1 MPLEGIIIFAP
12 NISACCVRGESE
24 ATMFDFDNKV
34 PVNSVVEISIDPN
47 KTTAFITFSKP
58 ENGGMDV
65 TVEKIMQILEDNFV
79 SHGIQED
86 TIKMAVEQKRYNENI
101 CAAKWTEPQNG
112 IDGVVQYYFNKDK
125 HIAPIEDEQGNVDYK
140 NLGLINNIMVGTP
153 IAEISLPTEGV
164 PGTDITGATVPQ
176 KVGVPARYNVGAG
189 TQLMNN
195 DTQIVAAVS
204 GNLIFKN
211 GAFVVEEKIVINGD
225 VDVSSGNIDFIG
237 DITIKGGVFEGFRVA
252 SKRSIT
258 IMGLVAKA
266 EIVADGDILIKGG
279 AVNSKIV
286 SKANVKIGFCEN
298 TNITAEGNVES
309 PSFIGGEVFAS
320 EKIIASG
327 KGVLVGGKYT
337 ALNGIEAS
345 VIGSEN
351 YTKTI
356 VTLGN
361 NAVLNEERE
370 KLEKENASLEEQVDQ
385 LGKILITLHEYTK
398 KGKLSPERERMQTDA
413 RRSRIRLQNQVRAN
427 NRRIA
432 EIDELLK
439 LTQNLF
445 VTVKRILYPGVT
457 LRINSSVLKVNAV
470 ENRVKAMVQG
480 GDIVLFHQ

>member
-1 MPLEGIIIFAP
+1 
-12 NISACCVRGESE
+12 
-24 ATMFDFDNKV
+24 MFDFDNKV
-34 PVNSVVEISIDPN
+34 PINSVLEISIDPN
-47 KTTAFITFSKP
+47 RTTAFITFSRP

-65 TVEKIMQILEDNFV
+65 TVEKVMALLEENFV
-79 SHGIQED
+79 SHGIQTE
-86 TIKMAVEQKRYNENI
+86 TIEKAVAQKRYNENI
-101 CAAKWTEPQNG
+101 CAAKWTAPVDG

-125 HIAPIEDEQGNVDYK
+125 HIAPVEDEQGNVDYK
-140 NLGLINNIMVGTP
+140 NLGLINNIIAGTP
-153 IAEISLPTEGV
+153 IAEISLPTQGE
-164 PGTDITGATVPQ
+164 PGTDITGASVPQ

-189 TQLMNN
+189 TKLMNN
-195 DTQIVAAVS
+195 DTQIVAAIS

-225 VDVSSGNIDFIG
+225 VDFSSGNIDFIG

-266 EIVADGDILIKGG
+266 EIVAEGDVSIKGG

-286 SKANVKIGFCEN
+286 SKGNVKVGFCEN

-309 PSFIGGEVFAS
+309 VSFVGGEVFSS

-337 ALNGIEAS
+337 ALNGIDAS

-351 YTKTI
+351 YTKTLI
-356 VTLGN
+356 TLGN
-361 NAVLNEERE
+361 NAVLSEERE
-370 KLEKENASLEEQVDQ
+370 KLEKENKSLEEQVDQ

-398 KGKLSPERERMQTDA
+398 KGKLSPERESMQTDA

-432 EIDELLK
+432 EIDELLQ

-445 VTVKRILYPGVT
+445 VTVKRILYPGVI

-470 ENRVKAMVQG
+470 ENRVKAVVQG
-480 GDIVLFHQ
+480 GDIVLLHI

>member
-1 MPLEGIIIFAP
+1 
-12 NISACCVRGESE
+12 
-24 ATMFDFDNKV
+24 MFDFDNKI
-34 PVNSVVEISIDPN
+34 PVNSVVEISVDPN
-47 KTTAFITFSKP
+47 KTTAFVTFSKP
-58 ENGGMDV
+58 ENGGLDV
-65 TVEKIMQILEDNFV
+65 TMDKIMDLLDANFV
-79 SHGIQED
+79 SFGIQED
-86 TIKMAVEQKRYNENI
+86 NLKMAIDQKRYNENI
-101 CAAKWTEPQNG
+101 CAAKWKPPVDG
-112 IDGVVQYYFNKDK
+112 LDGVVQYYFNKDK
-125 HIAPIEDEQGNVDYK
+125 HIAPIEDENGNVDYK
-140 NLGLINNIMVGTP
+140 NLGLINNILVGTP
-153 IAEISLPTEGV
+153 IAEISLPTEGE

-176 KVGVPARYNVGAG
+176 KVGVPAKYNVGAG
-189 TQLMNN
+189 TRLENN
-195 DTQIVAAVS
+195 DTQIVAAIS

-252 SKRSIT
+252 SRRSIT

-266 EIVADGDILIKGG
+266 EIVAEGDIFIKGG

-298 TNITAEGNVES
+298 SNITAEGNVES
-309 PSFIGGEVFAS
+309 SSFVGGEVFAS
-320 EKIIASG
+320 EKILALSG

-356 VTLGN
+356 ITLGN
-361 NAVLNEERE
+361 NAVLMEERE
-370 KLEKENASLEEQVDQ
+370 KLEKENGGLEDQVDQ

-398 KGKLSPERERMQTDA
+398 KGKLSPEREQMQTDA

-432 EIDELLK
+432 EIDEMLQ
-439 LTQNLF
+439 LTQNLS

-457 LRINSSVLKVNAV
+457 LRINSSVHKVSAV

>member
-1 MPLEGIIIFAP
+1 
-12 NISACCVRGESE
+12 
-24 ATMFDFDNKV
+24 MFDFDNKV
-34 PVNSVVEISIDPN
+34 PINSVVEISIDPN
-47 KTTAFITFSKP
+47 KTTAFVSFSKP

-65 TVEKIMQILEDNFV
+65 TMDKIMDVLDANFV
-79 SHGIQED
+79 SYGIQEENLEKA
-86 TIKMAVEQKRYNENI
+86 IAQKRYNENI
-101 CAAKWTEPQNG
+101 CAAKWTPPVNG
-112 IDGVVQYYFNKDK
+112 IDGVIQYYFNKDK
-125 HIAPIEDEQGNVDYK
+125 HVAPIEDENGNVDYK
-140 NLGLINNIMVGTP
+140 NLGLINNILAGTP
-153 IAEISLPTEGV
+153 IAEISMPTEGE

-195 DTQIVAAVS
+195 DTQIVASVS

-237 DITIKGGVFEGFRVA
+237 DVTIKGSVFEGFRVV
-252 SKRSIT
+252 SRRSIT

-266 EIVADGDILIKGG
+266 ELVAEGDIFVKGG
-279 AVNSKIV
+279 VVNSKLV

-298 TNITAEGNVES
+298 SNITAEGNVES
-309 PSFIGGEVFAS
+309 SSFVGGEVFAS
-320 EKIIASG
+320 EKIIAASG

-337 ALNGIEAS
+337 ALNGVEAS

-361 NAVLNEERE
+361 NAVLSEERE
-370 KLEKENASLEEQVDQ
+370 KLEKENKSLEDQVDQ

-398 KGKLSPERERMQTDA
+398 SGKLSPERERMQTDA

-427 NRRIA
+427 TRRIA
-432 EIDELLK
+432 EIEEMLQ
-439 LTQNLF
+439 LTQNLS

-457 LRINSSVLKVNAV
+457 IRINSSVLKVSAV

-480 GDIVLFHQ
+480 ADIVLFRQ

>member
-1 MPLEGIIIFAP
+1 
-12 NISACCVRGESE
+12 
-24 ATMFDFDNKV
+24 MFEFDNKV
-34 PVNSVVEISIDPN
+34 PINSVVEISIDPN
-47 KTTAFITFSKP
+47 KTTAFVTFSKP

-65 TVEKIMQILEDNFV
+65 TVDKIMDMLEANFI
-79 SHGIQED
+79 SYGIQHDNIE
-86 TIKMAVEQKRYNENI
+86 KAVAQKRYNENI
-101 CAAKWTEPQNG
+101 CAAKWTPPVDG
-112 IDGVVQYYFNKDK
+112 IDGVIQYYFNKDK

-140 NLGLINNIMVGTP
+140 NLGLINNIVAGTP
-153 IAEISLPTEGV
+153 IAEISMPTEGE
-164 PGTDITGATVPQ
+164 PGTDITGAAVPQ
-176 KVGVPARYNVGAG
+176 KHGVPAKYNVGAG

-195 DTQIVAAVS
+195 DTQIVAAIS

-237 DITIKGGVFEGFRVA
+237 DVTIKGGVFEGFRVA

-266 EIVADGDILIKGG
+266 EIVAEGDITIKVG
-279 AVNSKIV
+279 AVNSKII
-286 SKANVKIGFCEN
+286 SKKNVKIGFCEN

-309 PSFIGGEVFAS
+309 SSFVGGEVFAA
-320 EKIIASG
+320 EKIIASSG

-337 ALNGIEAS
+337 ALNGMEAN

-356 VTLGN
+356 ITLGN
-361 NAVLNEERE
+361 NAVLSEERE
-370 KLEKENASLEEQVDQ
+370 KLEKENVSLEEQVDQ

-427 NRRIA
+427 NRRVA
-432 EIDELLK
+432 EIDELLQ
-439 LTQNLF
+439 LTQNLS
-445 VTVKRILYPGVT
+445 VTVKRILYPGVI
-457 LRINSSVLKVNAV
+457 LRINSSVLKVSAV

>member
-1 MPLEGIIIFAP
+1 
-12 NISACCVRGESE
+12 
-24 ATMFDFDNKV
+24 MFDFDNKV
-34 PVNSVVEISIDPN
+34 PISSVVEISIDPN
-47 KTTAFITFSKP
+47 RTTAFVSFSRP
-58 ENGGMDV
+58 ENGGLDV
-65 TVEKIMQILEDNFV
+65 TMDKIMQKLEENYV
-79 SHGIQED
+79 SHGIQEENLKKA
-86 TIKMAVEQKRYNENI
+86 IEQKRYNENI
-101 CAAKWTEPQNG
+101 CAAKWTEPING

-125 HIAPIEDEQGNVDYK
+125 HLAPIEDEQGNVDYK
-140 NLGLINNIMVGTP
+140 NLGLINNIIAGTP
-153 IAEISLPTEGV
+153 IAEISLPTEGQ
-164 PGTDITGATVPQ
+164 PGMDITGQTVKQ

-195 DTQIVAAVS
+195 DTQIVAAIS

-237 DITIKGGVFEGFRVA
+237 DVIIKGGVFEGFRVA

-258 IMGLVAKA
+258 INGLVSKA
-266 EIVADGDILIKGG
+266 EIVADGDVSIKVG
-279 AVNSKIV
+279 AVNSKII

-298 TNITAEGNVES
+298 TNKTAEGNVES
-309 PSFIGGEVFAS
+309 SSFVGGEVFAS
-320 EKIIASG
+320 QKIIASG

-337 ALNGIEAS
+337 ALNGVEAS

-351 YTKTI
+351 YTKTL

-361 NAVLNEERE
+361 NAVLSEERE
-370 KLEKENASLEEQVDQ
+370 KLEKENGSLEDQVDQ

-398 KGKLSPERERMQTDA
+398 RGKLSPERERMQTDA

-432 EIDELLK
+432 EIDELLQ

-457 LRINSSVLKVNAV
+457 IRINSSVLKVNAV

-480 GDIVLFHQ
+480 GDIVLLRQ

>member
-1 MPLEGIIIFAP
+1 
-12 NISACCVRGESE
+12 
-24 ATMFDFDNKV
+24 MFDFDNKV
-34 PVNSVVEISIDPN
+34 PISSVVEISIDPN
-47 KTTAFITFSKP
+47 RTTAFVSFSRP
-58 ENGGMDV
+58 ENGGLDV
-65 TVEKIMQILEDNFV
+65 TMDKIMQKLEENYV
-79 SHGIQED
+79 SYGIQEENLQKA
-86 TIKMAVEQKRYNENI
+86 IEQKRYNENI
-101 CAAKWTEPQNG
+101 CAAKWTAPIDG

-125 HIAPIEDEQGNVDYK
+125 HLAPIEDEQGNVDYK
-140 NLGLINNIMVGTP
+140 NLGLINNIIAGTP
-153 IAEISLPTEGV
+153 IAEISLPTEGE
-164 PGTDITGATVPQ
+164 PGIDITGQPVKQ

-189 TQLMNN
+189 TKLVNN
-195 DTQIVAAVS
+195 DTQIVAEIS

-211 GAFVVEEKIVINGD
+211 NAFVVEEKIVINGD

-258 IMGLVAKA
+258 IMGLVSKA
-266 EIVADGDILIKGG
+266 EIVAEGDINIKVG

-286 SKANVKIGFCEN
+286 SKKNVKIGFCEN
-298 TNITAEGNVES
+298 SNITAEGNVES
-309 PSFIGGEVFAS
+309 SSFVGGEVFAS

-337 ALNGIEAS
+337 ALNGVEAS

-351 YTKTI
+351 YTKTL

-361 NAVLNEERE
+361 NAVLSEERE
-370 KLEKENASLEEQVDQ
+370 KLEKENQSLEDQVDQ

-398 KGKLSPERERMQTDA
+398 SGKLSPERERMQTDA

-432 EIDELLK
+432 EIDEMLQ
-439 LTQNLF
+439 LTQNLS

-457 LRINSSVLKVNAV
+457 LRINSSVLKVSAV

-480 GDIVLFHQ
+480 ADIVLLRQ

>member
-1 MPLEGIIIFAP
+1 
-12 NISACCVRGESE
+12 
-24 ATMFDFDNKV
+24 MFDFDNKV
-34 PVNSVVEISIDPN
+34 PINSVVEISVDPN
-47 KTTAFITFSKP
+47 KTTAFVTFSKP
-58 ENGGMDV
+58 ENGGADV
-65 TVEKIMQILEDNFV
+65 TMDKIRDLLDANFI
-79 SHGIQED
+79 SFGIQEENLE
-86 TIKMAVEQKRYNENI
+86 KAVEQKRYNENI
-101 CAAKWTEPQNG
+101 CAAKWKEPVNG

-125 HIAPIEDEQGNVDYK
+125 HIAPIEDENGNVDYK
-140 NLGLINNIMVGTP
+140 NLGLINNIIVGTP
-153 IAEISLPTEGV
+153 IAEISLPTEGE

-176 KVGVPARYNVGAG
+176 KVGVPAKFNVGAG

-195 DTQIVAAVS
+195 DTQIVAAIS

-266 EIVADGDILIKGG
+266 EIVADGDIFIKGG

-286 SKANVKIGFCEN
+286 SKKNVKIGFCEN
-298 TNITAEGNVES
+298 SNITAEGNVES
-309 PSFIGGEVFAS
+309 SSFVGGEVFAS
-320 EKIIASG
+320 EKILALSG

-337 ALNGIEAS
+337 ALNGVEAS

-351 YTKTI
+351 YTKTL

-361 NAVLNEERE
+361 NAVLSEERE
-370 KLEKENASLEEQVDQ
+370 KLEKENQSLEDQVDQ

-398 KGKLSPERERMQTDA
+398 SGKLSPERERMQTDA

-432 EIDELLK
+432 EIEEMLQ
-439 LTQNLF
+439 LTQNLS

-457 LRINSSVLKVNAV
+457 LRINSSVLKVSAV

-480 GDIVLFHQ
+480 ADIVLLRQ

>member
-1 MPLEGIIIFAP
+1 
-12 NISACCVRGESE
+12 
-24 ATMFDFDNKV
+24 MFDFDNKV
-34 PVNSVVEISIDPN
+34 PINSVVEISIDPN

-58 ENGGMDV
+58 ENGGADV
-65 TVEKIMQILEDNFV
+65 TVEKIMDVLDDNFV
-79 SHGIQED
+79 SYGIQQEN
-86 TIKMAVEQKRYNENI
+86 IEKAVEQKRYNENI
-101 CAAKWTEPQNG
+101 CAAKWTAPVDG

-140 NLGLINNIMVGTP
+140 NLGLINNIVVGTP
-153 IAEISLPTEGV
+153 IAEISMPTEGT

-176 KVGVPARYNVGAG
+176 KPGVPAKYNVGAG

-195 DTQIVAAVS
+195 DTQIVASIS
-204 GNLIFKN
+204 GNLVFKN

-266 EIVADGDILIKGG
+266 EIVAEGDITIKVG

-286 SKANVKIGFCEN
+286 GKKNVKIGFCEN
-298 TNITAEGNVES
+298 SNITAEGNVES
-309 PSFIGGEVFAS
+309 SSFVGGEVFAS
-320 EKIIASG
+320 EKIIASSG

-337 ALNGIEAS
+337 ALNGLEAN

-356 VTLGN
+356 ITLGN
-361 NAVLNEERE
+361 NAVLMEERE
-370 KLEKENASLEEQVDQ
+370 KLEKENVSLEEQVDQ

-427 NRRIA
+427 NRRMA
-432 EIDELLK
+432 EIDEMLQ
-439 LTQNLF
+439 LTQNLSC
-445 VTVKRILYPGVT
+445 TVKRILYPGVI
-457 LRINSSVLKVNAV
+457 LRINSSVLKISAV

-480 GDIVLFHQ
+480 GEIVLFHQ

>member
-1 MPLEGIIIFAP
+1 
-12 NISACCVRGESE
+12 
-24 ATMFDFDNKV
+24 MFDFDNKV
-34 PVNSVVEISIDPN
+34 PISSVVEISIDPN
-47 KTTAFITFSKP
+47 RTTAFVSFSKP

-65 TVEKIMQILEDNFV
+65 TMEKIMQKLEENYV
-79 SHGIQED
+79 SHGIQEENLQKAID
-86 TIKMAVEQKRYNENI
+86 QKRYNENI
-101 CAAKWTEPQNG
+101 CAAKWTEPVNG

-125 HIAPIEDEQGNVDYK
+125 HLAPIEDEQGNVDYK
-140 NLGLINNIMVGTP
+140 NLGLINNIIAGTP
-153 IAEISLPTEGV
+153 IAEISLPTEGE
-164 PGTDITGATVPQ
+164 PGIDITGATVPQ

-189 TQLMNN
+189 TKLINN

-252 SKRSIT
+252 SKRSIS
-258 IMGLVAKA
+258 IMGLVSKA
-266 EIVADGDILIKGG
+266 EIVADGDINIKVG
-279 AVNSKIV
+279 AVNSKII

-309 PSFIGGEVFAS
+309 SSFVGGEVFAS

-337 ALNGIEAS
+337 ALNGVEAS

-351 YTKTI
+351 YTKTL

-361 NAVLNEERE
+361 NAVLSEERE
-370 KLEKENASLEEQVDQ
+370 KLEKENKSLEDQVDQ

-398 KGKLSPERERMQTDA
+398 NGKLSPERERMQTDA

-432 EIDELLK
+432 EIDELLQ

-457 LRINSSVLKVNAV
+457 IRINSSVLKVNAV

-480 GDIVLFHQ
+480 GDIVLLRQ

>member
-1 MPLEGIIIFAP
+1 
-12 NISACCVRGESE
+12 
-24 ATMFDFDNKV
+24 MFDFDNKI
-34 PVNSVVEISIDPN
+34 PVNSVVEISVDPN
-47 KTTAFITFSKP
+47 RTTAFVSFSRP

-65 TVEKIMQILEDNFV
+65 TLDKIMQKLEENYI
-79 SHGIQED
+79 SYGIQEENLKKA
-86 TIKMAVEQKRYNENI
+86 IEQKRYNENI
-101 CAAKWTEPQNG
+101 CAAKWTEPVNG

-125 HIAPIEDEQGNVDYK
+125 HLAPIEDEQGNVDYK
-140 NLGLINNIMVGTP
+140 NLGLINNIIAGTP
-153 IAEISLPTEGV
+153 IAEISLPTEGE
-164 PGTDITGATVPQ
+164 PGMDITGQTVKQ

-195 DTQIVAAVS
+195 DTQIVAAIS

-237 DITIKGGVFEGFRVA
+237 DVVIKGGVFEGFRVA
-252 SKRSIT
+252 SKRSIS
-258 IMGLVAKA
+258 INGLVSKA
-266 EIVADGDILIKGG
+266 EIVADGDVSIKVG
-279 AVNSKIV
+279 AVNSKII
-286 SKANVKIGFCEN
+286 SKANVKVGFCEN
-298 TNITAEGNVES
+298 SNITAEGNVES
-309 PSFIGGEVFAS
+309 SSFVGGEVFAS
-320 EKIIASG
+320 QKIIASG

-337 ALNGIEAS
+337 ALNGVEAS

-351 YTKTI
+351 YTKTL

-361 NAVLNEERE
+361 NAVLSEERE
-370 KLEKENASLEEQVDQ
+370 KLEKENGSLEDQVDQ

-398 KGKLSPERERMQTDA
+398 SGKLSPERERMQTDA

-432 EIDELLK
+432 EIDELLQ

-457 LRINSSVLKVNAV
+457 IRINSSVLKVNAV

-480 GDIVLFHQ
+480 GDIVLLRQ

>member
-1 MPLEGIIIFAP
+1 
-12 NISACCVRGESE
+12 
-24 ATMFDFDNKV
+24 MFDFDNKV
-34 PVNSVVEISIDPN
+34 PISSVVEISIDPN
-47 KTTAFITFSKP
+47 RTTAFVSFSRP

-65 TVEKIMQILEDNFV
+65 TMDKIMQKLEENYI
-79 SHGIQED
+79 SHGIQEENLKKA
-86 TIKMAVEQKRYNENI
+86 IEQKRYNENI
-101 CAAKWTEPQNG
+101 CAAKWTEPING

-125 HIAPIEDEQGNVDYK
+125 HLAPIEDEQGNVDYK
-140 NLGLINNIMVGTP
+140 NLGLINNIIAGTP
-153 IAEISLPTEGV
+153 IAEISLPTEGE
-164 PGTDITGATVPQ
+164 PGMDITGQTVKQ

-195 DTQIVAAVS
+195 DTQIVAAIS

-258 IMGLVAKA
+258 IMGLVSKA
-266 EIVADGDILIKGG
+266 EIVAEGDINIKVG

-286 SKANVKIGFCEN
+286 SKKNVKIGFCEN
-298 TNITAEGNVES
+298 SNITAEGNVES
-309 PSFIGGEVFAS
+309 SSFVGGEVFAS

-337 ALNGIEAS
+337 ALNGVEAS

-351 YTKTI
+351 YTKTL

-361 NAVLNEERE
+361 NAVLSEERE
-370 KLEKENASLEEQVDQ
+370 KLEKENQSLEDQVDQ

-398 KGKLSPERERMQTDA
+398 SGKLSPERERMQTDA

-432 EIDELLK
+432 EIDEMLQ
-439 LTQNLF
+439 LTQNLS

-457 LRINSSVLKVNAV
+457 LRINSSVLKVSAV

-480 GDIVLFHQ
+480 ADIVLLRQ

>member
-1 MPLEGIIIFAP
+1 
-12 NISACCVRGESE
+12 
-24 ATMFDFDNKV
+24 MFDFDNKV
-34 PVNSVVEISIDPN
+34 PINSVVEISIDPN
-47 KTTAFITFSKP
+47 KTTAFVTFSKP
-58 ENGGMDV
+58 ENGGMDM
-65 TVEKIMQILEDNFV
+65 TVEKIMDVLETNFI
-79 SHGIQED
+79 SYGIQEEN
-86 TIKMAVEQKRYNENI
+86 IEKAIAQKRYNENI
-101 CAAKWTEPQNG
+101 CAAKWKAPVDG

-125 HIAPIEDEQGNVDYK
+125 HIAPIEDENGNVDYK
-140 NLGLINNIMVGTP
+140 NLGLINNIIAGTP
-153 IAEISLPTEGV
+153 IAEISLPTEGE

-237 DITIKGGVFEGFRVA
+237 DVTIKGSVFEGFRVA
-252 SKRSIT
+252 SRRSIT

-266 EIVADGDILIKGG
+266 ELVADGDVFVKGG
-279 AVNSKIV
+279 VVNSKVV

-298 TNITAEGNVES
+298 SNITAEGNVES
-309 PSFIGGEVFAS
+309 SSFVGGEVFAS
-320 EKIIASG
+320 EKIIAASG

-356 VTLGN
+356 ITLGN
-361 NAVLNEERE
+361 NAVLSEERE
-370 KLEKENASLEEQVDQ
+370 KLEKENSGLEEQVDQ

-432 EIDELLK
+432 EIDELLQ
-439 LTQNLF
+439 LTQNLS
-445 VTVKRILYPGVT
+445 VTVKRILYPGVI
-457 LRINSSVLKVNAV
+457 LRINSSVLKVSAV